1 MHWYIFQ
8 HTLNS
13 TNVYFHCPNVRN
25 GQCYGA
31 CEVWSLSQ
39 PIRFN
44 FFIVNLSSPRD
55 RYQKNIWFL
64 LSPNICCKFINL
76 HCTMWQQIVA
86 NWNIIRF
93 KTTCYIIEKQ
103 IKSRKDFWNLHPIK
117 LLVNLPVAKWNS
129 LLITRNN
136 MYREIAALKLSFKFG
151 ESCKLIEQ
159 VQTWWK

>member
-39 PIRFN
+39 PICFN

-55 RYQKNIWFL
+55 RFHKNIWFL

-76 HCTMWQQIVA
+76 HCILLSTMFVKETSITFLFLNVVKLYFRFRSSISFFCFLDWIVGLFSSELFFECR
-86 NWNIIRF
+86 NV
-93 KTTCYIIEKQ
+93 
-103 IKSRKDFWNLHPIK
+103 IKC
-117 LLVNLPVAKWNS
+117 
-129 LLITRNN
+129 
-136 MYREIAALKLSFKFG
+136 REIYCMVLSISYFSYPINRYWSRV
-151 ESCKLIEQ
+151 ESEA
-159 VQTWWK
+159 